1 MTCKNIFKKILL
13 SPSYVLKMT
22 FFLCLVKWY
31 RQFPH
36 FLTFY
41 GEMFYLYKLYS
52 HYTVNIHLYCLFIY
66 NIGLYIHAYI

>member
-1 MTCKNIFKKILL
+1 MTCKNILKKN
-13 SPSYVLKMT
+13 PSVPFLCLKNDV
-22 FFLCLVKWY
+22 FLCLVKWY